1 MYQINIKM
9 KKLIKLSIV
18 VAFSIFTNFAIAQ
31 KSPEEKTKIFITKLT
46 EKLTLSKDQQVKLN
60 DIFFAHYNMM
70 RDLRLQFKNE
80 DKEIGKKAAKEQWSR
95 TEQQL
100 IMMLNDVQRSKYN
113 DEKMKM
119 RKNMMNRKIKNEKG
133 DLKNSNN
140 KKPVEVDVEEPL
152 DEEAF

>member
-1 MYQINIKM
+1 M